1 MRFVQVFVSVAD
13 MPSPRQIEAVMQNAA
28 SCGILGFEVR
38 RVVVYLFVCCFVYSD
53 HVMIIYGVA
62 ELLEH
67 RIYMYKCF
75 MGRFS
80 SGHAYS
86 RDTSL
91 PAIPYRQNQCQAI
104 PYTTFPFVPP
114 SEGLAHD

>member
-1 MRFVQVFVSVAD
+1 MRLVQVLVFVAD
-13 MPSPRQIEAVMQNAA
+13 QASPRQIKAVMQHAA
-28 SCGILGFEVR
+28 SCGIMGFEVR
-38 RVVVYLFVCCFVYSD
+38 RVVVHLFVCCFVYSD

-91 PAIPYRQNQCQAI
+91 P
-104 PYTTFPFVPP
+104 
-114 SEGLAHD
+114 G